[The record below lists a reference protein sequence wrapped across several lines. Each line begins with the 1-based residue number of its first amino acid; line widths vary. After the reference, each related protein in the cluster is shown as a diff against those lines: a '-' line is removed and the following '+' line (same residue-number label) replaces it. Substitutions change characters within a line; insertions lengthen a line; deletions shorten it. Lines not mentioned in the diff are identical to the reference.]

1 MSFSQYHV
9 EPAHIEVMRSAFHRV
24 CEVLLLK
31 CDKEDPMTEV
41 IVRKIVAAA
50 KAGEYDTHRL
60 AMQVLNDLT
69 DNAGETR

>member
-1 MSFSQYHV
+1 MPFSQYHV
-9 EPAHIEVMRSAFHRV
+9 EPAHIEAMRSAFRRV

-41 IVRKIVAAA
+41 VVSKIVAAA
-50 KAGEYDTHRL
+50 KAGEHDTRRL

-69 DNAGETR
+69 DDAA